1 MKLIIAFLRLVR
13 WPNLV
18 MIAITQGLF
27 YFSLVEPLYEK
38 GIHTHFARVHFLLLI
53 IASVL
58 IAAAGYIINDYFDL
72 NIDQVNKPGRIIIDK
87 QIKRRW
93 AIVMHICFSFTAIII
108 SFYIDFN
115 SATFWLGISNI
126 ICAFLLFGYSV
137 SLKKK
142 LLWGNVLISAL
153 TAWVVMISFLCYYN
167 TFHCSNCDNDF
178 LELYNNRF
186 IRISFLYAGFAFVI
200 SLIREVVKDLEDIDG
215 DMKYGCRTMPIAWGV
230 PASKVFT
237 AVWLVVLIGMI
248 GIVQFYVLQFG
259 WIWSTV
265 YCVLLLIIPLLWI
278 LRNLFKAQAPKDY
291 HQLSTV
297 IKFVMLAGMLSMIFF
312 KIYS

>member
-18 MIAITQGLF
+18 MIAVTQVLF

-38 GIHTHFARVHFLLLI
+38 GINSHFEKFHFLLLI

-72 NIDQVNKPGRIIIDK
+72 NIDQVNKPERTVIDK
-87 QIKRRW
+87 IIKRRW
-93 AIVMHICFSFTAIII
+93 AIVMHLFFSFTAIII

-126 ICAFLLFGYSV
+126 ICAFLLFGYSI

-142 LLWGNVLISAL
+142 LLWGNILISAL
-153 TAWVVMISFLCYYN
+153 TAWVIIVCFLCYYHS
-167 TFHCSNCDNDF
+167 FYCSSCNRSF
-178 LELYNNRF
+178 LDLYNNRF

-215 DMKYGCRTMPIAWGV
+215 DAKYGCRTMPIAWGI
-230 PASKVFT
+230 PASKVFV

-248 GIVQFYVLQFG
+248 SIVQFYVLQFG
-259 WIWSTV
+259 WIWSAV
-265 YCVLLLIIPLLWI
+265 YCIVLIIIPLVWI
-278 LRNLFKAQAPKDY
+278 LQKLFKAQAPKDY
-291 HQLSTV
+291 HLLSTA
-297 IKFVMLAGMLSMIFF
+297 IKFAMFTGLLSMIFF

>member
-18 MIAITQGLF
+18 MIAVTQVLF

-38 GIHTHFARVHFLLLI
+38 GINSHFEKFHFLLLI

-72 NIDQVNKPGRIIIDK
+72 NIDQVNKPERTVIDK
-87 QIKRRW
+87 IIKRRW
-93 AIVMHICFSFTAIII
+93 AIVMHLFFSFTAIII

-126 ICAFLLFGYSV
+126 ICAFLLFGYSI

-142 LLWGNVLISAL
+142 LLWGNILISAL
-153 TAWVVMISFLCYYN
+153 TAWVIIVCFLCYYHS
-167 TFHCSNCDNDF
+167 FYCSSCNRSF
-178 LELYNNRF
+178 LDLYNNRF

-215 DMKYGCRTMPIAWGV
+215 DAKYGCKTMPIAWGI
-230 PASKVFT
+230 PASKVFV

-248 GIVQFYVLQFG
+248 SIVQFYVLQFG
-259 WIWSTV
+259 WIWSAV
-265 YCVLLLIIPLLWI
+265 YCIVLIIIPLVWI
-278 LRNLFKAQAPKDY
+278 LQKLFKAQAPKDY
-291 HQLSTV
+291 HLLSTA
-297 IKFVMLAGMLSMIFF
+297 IKFAMFTGLLSMIFF
-312 KIYS
+312 KIYL

>member
-1 MKLIIAFLRLVR
+1 MKLIIAFLKLVR

-18 MIAITQGLF
+18 MIAVTQALF

-38 GIHTHFARVHFLLLI
+38 GISTHFEKLHFLLLI
-53 IASVL
+53 VASVL

-72 NIDQVNKPGRIIIDK
+72 NIDQVNKPERTIIDK
-87 QIKRRW
+87 TIKRRW
-93 AIVMHICFSFTAIII
+93 AIVLHISFSFIAVVI

-115 SATFWLGISNI
+115 SSVFWLGLSNI
-126 ICAFLLFGYSV
+126 VCVFLLFGYSV

-142 LLWGNVLISAL
+142 LLWGNILVSAL
-153 TAWVVMISFLCYYN
+153 TAWVVLISFLCYYN
-167 TFHCSNCDNDF
+167 SFYCSSCDRTF

-200 SLIREVVKDLEDIDG
+200 SLIREVVKDLEDMDG
-215 DMKYGCRTMPIAWGV
+215 DARYGCKTMPIAWGI
-230 PASKVFT
+230 PASKVFV

-248 GIVQFYVLQFG
+248 SIVQFYVLQFG
-259 WIWSTV
+259 WIWSAV
-265 YCVLLLIIPLLWI
+265 YCIALIIIPLIWI
-278 LRNLFKAQAPKDY
+278 LTRLFKAQASKDY
-291 HQLSTV
+291 HRLSTA
-297 IKFVMLAGMLSMIFF
+297 IKFVMLAGLLSMIFF